1 MSQPAAA
8 AKSSLPDTAGQA
20 RPDTAG
26 QTLRITEIFY
36 SLQGEARTVGLPTV
50 FVRLTGCPLRC
61 LYCDTEY
68 AFSGGELFSIDEI
81 ADRVA
86 AYDPRYVT
94 VTGGEPLAQK
104 TCLPLL
110 TRLCDAGYEV
120 SLETGGALSVAG
132 VDERVVKVL
141 DLKTP
146 ASGEVARNDYDNVPL
161 LTARDQV
168 KFVVCDRA
176 DYEWARFKLDEYQLA
191 QRVSDVLFSPSH
203 GQLSGR
209 ELAEWILA
217 DNLPVRLQLQLHKLL
232 WNDAP
237 GH

>member
-1 MSQPAAA
+1 MSQPAYTANNGLSPA
-8 AKSSLPDTAGQA
+8 AGQA
-20 RPDTAG
+20 VPEKAG

-81 ADRVA
+81 AGRVA
-86 AYDPRYVT
+86 GFAPRYVT

-110 TRLCDAGYEV
+110 ERLCNAGYEV
-120 SLETGGALSVAG
+120 SLETSGAMSVAG

-146 ASGEVARNDYDNVPL
+146 ASGELARNDYGNIPL
-161 LTARDQV
+161 LTPRDQV
-168 KFVVCDRA
+168 KFVICDRA